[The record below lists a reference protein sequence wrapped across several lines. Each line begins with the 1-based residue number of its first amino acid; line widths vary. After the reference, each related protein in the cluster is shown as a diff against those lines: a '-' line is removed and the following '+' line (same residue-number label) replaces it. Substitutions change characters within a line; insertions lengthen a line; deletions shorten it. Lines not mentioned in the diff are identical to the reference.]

1 MMINSRLLSIMRKEI
16 VQITRDRR
24 TVILTFIQPI
34 LMLFLLG
41 SAASNDVRNVP
52 AVLFD
57 QDHTPA
63 ARSLLDAYRAAD
75 YFSFNFQVQSAAEMQ
90 QLIDSGQAKA
100 GLIIPPDYGLRIASG
115 ESAQVA
121 FVIDGS
127 DTTLASTA
135 LSAAV
140 LIGQAKSTS
149 VLRATLE
156 ARGQS
161 GSASAPV
168 EVRTQVW
175 YNPDLVQA
183 YFMIPGLM
191 GTILLQITV
200 MLTASSIVRER
211 ERGTIEQ
218 LIITPIRS
226 WELVVG
232 KLTPYVFLAFFDML
246 EVLIIGTLAFHV
258 PMNGNL
264 GLLLLM
270 SALFLATG
278 LGIGLFISTVAKTQQ
293 EAQML
298 GALIQLP
305 SFFLAGFFFPIAAMP
320 PFLQAISYLVPL
332 RYFLTIVRAI
342 MLKGAG
348 VEAFSG
354 DLIALAI
361 FCVLIMLLAV
371 RRFRKRLD

>member
-1 MMINSRLLSIMRKEI
+1 MRKEI
-16 VQITRDRR
+16 IQMTRDRR
-24 TVILTFIQPI
+24 TVIITFIQPI

-41 SAASNDVRNVP
+41 SAATSDVRNVP
-52 AVLFD
+52 AALFD
-57 QDHTPA
+57 QDHSQA
-63 ARSLLDAYRAAD
+63 ARDLLDAYRAAD
-75 YFSFNFQVQSAAEMQ
+75 YFRFSYQVQSVAEMQ
-90 QLIDSGQAKA
+90 KLIDSGAAKA
-100 GLIIPPDYGLRIASG
+100 GLIIPPDYGKRIAAN
-115 ESAQVA
+115 EPAQVA

-127 DTTLASTA
+127 DATLASTA
-135 LSAAV
+135 LSAAT
-140 LIGQAKSTS
+140 LIGQSKSTA
-149 VLRATLE
+149 VLRAQLD

-161 GSASAPV
+161 TTSSAPI

-191 GTILLQITV
+191 GTILLQLAV

-246 EVLIIGTLAFHV
+246 EVLVIGTLAFHV

-298 GALIQLP
+298 SALIQLP

-320 PFLQAISYLVPL
+320 PFLQALSYLVPL

-361 FCVLIMLLAV
+361 FCVVIMALAV

>member
-1 MMINSRLLSIMRKEI
+1 MLNSRLLSIMRKEI
-16 VQITRDRR
+16 TQMTRDRR
-24 TVILTFIQPI
+24 TVMLTFIQPI
-34 LMLFLLG
+34 LMLLLLG

-57 QDHTPA
+57 QDHSQA
-63 ARSLLDAYRAAD
+63 ARDLLDAYRAAD
-75 YFSFNFQVQSAAEMQ
+75 YFVFNYQVQSVQEMR
-90 QLIDSGQAKA
+90 QLIDGGEAKA
-100 GLIIPPDYGLRIASG
+100 GLIIPPDYGKRIASG

-127 DTTLASTA
+127 DPTLAGTA
-135 LSAAV
+135 LSAAT
-140 LIGQAKSTS
+140 LIGQSKSTA
-149 VLRATLE
+149 VLRASLE
-156 ARGQS
+156 SRGQTTT
-161 GSASAPV
+161 ASSPI

-183 YFMIPGLM
+183 FFMIPGLM

-246 EVLIIGTLAFHV
+246 EVLVVGTLLFRV
-258 PMNGNL
+258 PMSGNL

-332 RYFLTIVRAI
+332 RYFLVIVRAI

-348 VEAFSG
+348 IEAFTG
-354 DLIALAI
+354 DMLALVV
-361 FCVLIMLLAV
+361 FCLVIMALAV
-371 RRFRKRLD
+371 RRFHKRLD

>member
-1 MMINSRLLSIMRKEI
+1 MFNSRLWSIMRKEI
-16 VQITRDRR
+16 IQMTRDRR
-24 TVILTFIQPI
+24 TVIITFIQPI

-41 SAASNDVRNVP
+41 SAATSDVRNVP
-52 AVLFD
+52 AALFD
-57 QDHTPA
+57 QDHSQA
-63 ARSLLDAYRAAD
+63 ARDLLDAYRAAD
-75 YFSFNFQVQSAAEMQ
+75 YFRFSYQVQSVEEMQ
-90 QLIDSGQAKA
+90 KLIDSGAAKA
-100 GLIIPPDYGLRIASG
+100 GLIIPPDYGKRIAAN
-115 ESAQVA
+115 EPAQVA

-127 DTTLASTA
+127 DATLASTA
-135 LSAAV
+135 LSAAT
-140 LIGQAKSTS
+140 LIGQSKSTA
-149 VLRATLE
+149 VLRAQLD

-161 GSASAPV
+161 TTSSAPI

-191 GTILLQITV
+191 GTILLQLAV

-246 EVLIIGTLAFHV
+246 EVLVVGTLAFHV

-264 GLLLLM
+264 ELLLLM

-298 GALIQLP
+298 SALIQMP

-320 PFLQAISYLVPL
+320 PFLQALSYLVPL

-354 DLIALAI
+354 DLIALAV
-361 FCVLIMLLAV
+361 FCVLIMVLAV

>member
-1 MMINSRLLSIMRKEI
+1 MFNSRLWSIMRKEI
-16 VQITRDRR
+16 IQMTRDRR
-24 TVILTFIQPI
+24 TVIITFIQPI

-41 SAASNDVRNVP
+41 SAATNDVRNVP
-52 AVLFD
+52 AALFD
-57 QDHTPA
+57 QDHSQA
-63 ARSLLDAYRAAD
+63 ARDLLDAYRAAD
-75 YFSFNFQVQSAAEMQ
+75 YFRFSYQVQSIEEMRK
-90 QLIDSGQAKA
+90 LIDSGQAKA
-100 GLIIPPDYGLRIASG
+100 GLIIPPDYGKRIASN
-115 ESAQVA
+115 EPAQVA

-127 DTTLASTA
+127 DATLASTA
-135 LSAAV
+135 LSAAT
-140 LIGQAKSTS
+140 LIGQSKSTA
-149 VLRATLE
+149 VLRAQFE

-161 GSASAPV
+161 ATSSAPI

-191 GTILLQITV
+191 GTILLQLAV

-246 EVLIIGTLAFHV
+246 EVLVIGTLIFRV

-298 GALIQLP
+298 SALIQLP

-342 MLKGAG
+342 MIKGAG

-354 DLIALAI
+354 DLAALAI
-361 FCVLIMLLAV
+361 FCVLIMVMAV

>member
-1 MMINSRLLSIMRKEI
+1 MFNSRLWSIMRKEI
-16 VQITRDRR
+16 IQMTRDRR
-24 TVILTFIQPI
+24 VVILTFVQPI
-34 LMLFLLG
+34 LMLLLLG

-57 QDHTPA
+57 QDHSQA
-63 ARSLLDAYRAAD
+63 ARDLLDAYRAAD
-75 YFSFNFQVQSAAEMQ
+75 YFVFSYQVQSVQEMR
-90 QLIDSGQAKA
+90 QLIDGGEAKA
-100 GLIIPPDYGLRIASG
+100 GLIIPPDYGKRIASG
-115 ESAQVA
+115 ELAQVA

-127 DTTLASTA
+127 DATLASTA
-135 LSAAV
+135 LSAAT
-140 LIGQAKSTS
+140 LIGQAKSTA
-149 VLRATLE
+149 VLRASLE
-156 ARGQS
+156 SRGQS
-161 GSASAPV
+161 ASSSSPI

-183 YFMIPGLM
+183 FFMIPGLM

-246 EVLIIGTLAFHV
+246 EVLVVGALLFHV
-258 PMNGNL
+258 PMSGNL

-320 PFLQAISYLVPL
+320 PLLQAISYLVPL
-332 RYFLTIVRAI
+332 RYFLVIVRAI

-348 VEAFSG
+348 IEAFTG
-354 DLIALAI
+354 DMLALAV
-361 FCVLIMLLAV
+361 FCLVIMVLAV

>member
-1 MMINSRLLSIMRKEI
+1 MRKEI
-16 VQITRDRR
+16 TQMTRDRR
-24 TVILTFIQPI
+24 TVMLTFIQPI
-34 LMLFLLG
+34 LMLLLLG

-57 QDHTPA
+57 QDHSQA
-63 ARSLLDAYRAAD
+63 ARDLLDAYRAAD
-75 YFSFNFQVQSAAEMQ
+75 YFVFSYQVQSVQEMR
-90 QLIDSGQAKA
+90 QLIDGGEAKA
-100 GLIIPPDYGLRIASG
+100 GLIIPPDYGKRIASG
-115 ESAQVA
+115 EPAQVA

-127 DTTLASTA
+127 DATLASTA
-135 LSAAV
+135 LSAAT
-140 LIGQAKSTS
+140 LIGQSKSTA
-149 VLRATLE
+149 VLRASLE
-156 ARGQS
+156 SRGQS
-161 GSASAPV
+161 TTASSPI

-183 YFMIPGLM
+183 FFMIPGLM

-246 EVLIIGTLAFHV
+246 EVLVVGTLLFHV
-258 PMNGNL
+258 PMSGNL

-332 RYFLTIVRAI
+332 RYFLVIVRAI

-348 VEAFSG
+348 IEAFTG
-354 DLIALAI
+354 DMVALLV
-361 FCVLIMLLAV
+361 FCLVIMALAV
-371 RRFRKRLD
+371 RRFHKRLD

>member
-1 MMINSRLLSIMRKEI
+1 MFNSRLLSIMRKEI
-16 VQITRDRR
+16 TQMTRDRR
-24 TVILTFIQPI
+24 TVMLTFIQPI
-34 LMLFLLG
+34 LMLLLLG

-57 QDHTPA
+57 QDHSQA
-63 ARSLLDAYRAAD
+63 ARDLLDAYRAAD
-75 YFSFNFQVQSAAEMQ
+75 YFAFSYQVQSVQEVR
-90 QLIDSGQAKA
+90 QLIDGGEAKA
-100 GLIIPPDYGLRIASG
+100 GLIIPPDYGKRIASG
-115 ESAQVA
+115 EPAQVA

-127 DTTLASTA
+127 DPTLASTA
-135 LSAAV
+135 LSAAT
-140 LIGQAKSTS
+140 LIGQSKSTA
-149 VLRATLE
+149 VLRASLE
-156 ARGQS
+156 SRGQS
-161 GSASAPV
+161 TTASSPI

-183 YFMIPGLM
+183 FFMIPGLM

-246 EVLIIGTLAFHV
+246 EVLVVGTLLFKV
-258 PMNGNL
+258 PMSGDL
-264 GLLLLM
+264 VLLLLM

-278 LGIGLFISTVAKTQQ
+278 LGIGLVISTVAKTQQ

-320 PFLQAISYLVPL
+320 PILQAISYLVPL
-332 RYFLTIVRAI
+332 RYFLVIVRAI

-348 VEAFSG
+348 IEAFTG
-354 DLIALAI
+354 DMLALAV
-361 FCVLIMLLAV
+361 FCLVIMALAV
-371 RRFRKRLD
+371 RRFHKRLD

>member
-1 MMINSRLLSIMRKEI
+1 MFNSRLLSIMRKEI
-16 VQITRDRR
+16 TQMTRDRR
-24 TVILTFIQPI
+24 VVILTFVQPI
-34 LMLFLLG
+34 LMLLLLG

-52 AVLFD
+52 TVLFD
-57 QDHTPA
+57 QDQSQA
-63 ARSLLDAYRAAD
+63 ARDLLDAYRAAD
-75 YFSFNFQVQSAAEMQ
+75 YFVFSYQVQSVQEIR
-90 QLIDSGQAKA
+90 QLIDGGEAKA
-100 GLIIPPDYGLRIASG
+100 GLIIPPDYGKRIASG
-115 ESAQVA
+115 EPAQVA

-127 DTTLASTA
+127 DPTLAGTA
-135 LSAAV
+135 LSAAT
-140 LIGQAKSTS
+140 LIGEAKSTA
-149 VLRATLE
+149 VLRASLE
-156 ARGQS
+156 SRGQS
-161 GSASAPV
+161 GSSSSPID
-168 EVRTQVW
+168 VRTQVW

-246 EVLIIGTLAFHV
+246 EVLVVGTLLFHV
-258 PMNGNL
+258 PMSGNI

-320 PFLQAISYLVPL
+320 PFLQALSYLVPL
-332 RYFLTIVRAI
+332 RYFLVIVRAI

-348 VEAFSG
+348 LEAFTSNM
-354 DLIALAI
+354 LALVV
-361 FCVLIMLLAV
+361 FCLVITVLAV

>member
-1 MMINSRLLSIMRKEI
+1 MLNSRLFSVMRKEI
-16 VQITRDRR
+16 TQMTRDRR
-24 TVILTFIQPI
+24 TVMLTFIQPI
-34 LMLFLLG
+34 LMLLLLG
-41 SAASNDVRNVP
+41 SAATNDVRNVP

-57 QDHTPA
+57 QDHSQA
-63 ARSLLDAYRAAD
+63 ARDLLDAYRAAD
-75 YFSFNFQVQSAAEMQ
+75 YFVFSYQVQSVQEMR
-90 QLIDSGQAKA
+90 QLIDGGEAKA
-100 GLIIPPDYGLRIASG
+100 GLIIPPDYGKRIVSG
-115 ESAQVA
+115 EPAQVA

-127 DTTLASTA
+127 DATLASTA
-135 LSAAV
+135 LSAAT
-140 LIGQAKSTS
+140 LIGQAKSTA
-149 VLRATLE
+149 VLRASLE
-156 ARGQS
+156 SRGQS
-161 GSASAPV
+161 ATSSSPI

-246 EVLIIGTLAFHV
+246 EVLVVGTLLFHV
-258 PMNGNL
+258 PMSGNL

-332 RYFLTIVRAI
+332 RYFLVIVRAI

-348 VEAFSG
+348 LEAFTG
-354 DLIALAI
+354 DMLALAV
-361 FCVLIMLLAV
+361 FCLVITVLAV

>member
-1 MMINSRLLSIMRKEI
+1 MLSSRLWSIMRKEFI
-16 VQITRDRR
+16 QMTRDRR
-24 TVILTFIQPI
+24 TMVISFIIPI

-41 SAASNDVRNVP
+41 SAATNDVRNVP
-52 AVLFD
+52 AVVFD
-57 QDHTPA
+57 QDHSKA
-63 ARSLLDAYRAAD
+63 ARDLMEAYRTAD
-75 YFSFNFQVQSAAEMQ
+75 YFNFADEVDSAQALQ
-90 QLIDSGQAKA
+90 QLIDGGQAKA
-100 GLIIPPDYGLRIASG
+100 GLIIPPDYGRRIASG
-115 ESAQVA
+115 EPAQVA

-127 DTTLASTA
+127 DPTVASTA

-140 LIGQAKSTS
+140 LVGQSKSTA
-149 VLRATLE
+149 VLRAELD
-156 ARGQS
+156 ARGQASAS
-161 GSASAPV
+161 GSPI

-175 YNPDLVQA
+175 YNPDLVSA

-191 GTILLQITV
+191 GTILLQLAV
-200 MLTASSIVRER
+200 MLTASSIVSER

-226 WELVVG
+226 WELIVG
-232 KLTPYVFLAFFDML
+232 KVTPYVFLAFFNML
-246 EVLIIGTLAFHV
+246 EVLVVGTVMFHV
-258 PMNGNL
+258 PMNGSL

-270 SALFLATG
+270 SALFLATA
-278 LGIGLFISTVAKTQQ
+278 LGIGLFISTIAKTQQ

-320 PFLQAISYLVPL
+320 PFLQAVSYLVPL

-348 VEAFSG
+348 IEAFSNEV
-354 DLIALAI
+354 IALAI
-361 FCVLIMLLAV
+361 FCVVIMSAAV
-371 RRFRKRLD
+371 LRFRKRLD

>member
-1 MMINSRLLSIMRKEI
+1 MFNSRLWSIMRKEI
-16 VQITRDRR
+16 IQMTRDRR
-24 TVILTFIQPI
+24 TVMLTFIQPI
-34 LMLFLLG
+34 LMLLLLG
-41 SAASNDVRNVP
+41 SAATNDVRNVP

-57 QDHTPA
+57 QDHSQA
-63 ARSLLDAYRAAD
+63 ARDLLDAYRAAD
-75 YFSFNFQVQSAAEMQ
+75 YFSFSYQVQSVQEMR
-90 QLIDSGQAKA
+90 QLIDGGEAKA
-100 GLIIPPDYGLRIASG
+100 GLIIPPDYGKRIASN
-115 ESAQVA
+115 EPAQVA

-127 DTTLASTA
+127 DATLASTA
-135 LSAAV
+135 LSAAT
-140 LIGQAKSTS
+140 LIGQSKSTA
-149 VLRATLE
+149 VLRAQFAT
-156 ARGQS
+156 RGQS
-161 GSASAPV
+161 AGSSAPI

-183 YFMIPGLM
+183 FFMIPGLM

-246 EVLIIGTLAFHV
+246 EVLVIGALAFHV
-258 PMNGNL
+258 PMSGSL
-264 GLLLLM
+264 SLLLLM
-270 SALFLATG
+270 SAVFLATG

-348 VEAFSG
+348 IESFSG
-354 DLIALAI
+354 DLLALAI
-361 FCVLIMLLAV
+361 FCVVIMALAV